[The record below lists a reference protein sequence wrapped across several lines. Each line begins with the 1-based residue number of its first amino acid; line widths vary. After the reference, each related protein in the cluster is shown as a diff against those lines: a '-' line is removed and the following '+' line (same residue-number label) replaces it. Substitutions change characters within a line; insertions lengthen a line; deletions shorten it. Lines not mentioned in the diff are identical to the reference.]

1 MLAALRLS
9 YPKKGPAVN
18 DWVRDLQWNG
28 IVYGVVAASALLALL
43 GMWLFVPALRRRWF
57 PLPRLRPGTW
67 SGFEVFF
74 AGCVFVGFGGMIV
87 DLLNQMGFFGPLI
100 GPEPK
105 ASRLERAVYSLR
117 CSYITSPLTFT
128 VIMGLLFAM
137 MFARTRSRPHH
148 YGLSWS
154 RWQVNLALGIAAFV
168 LAWPVIIGIHALMFH
183 IFTMMFHIFTK
194 QEDPLELLG
203 KQNLPRWEWL
213 LFAFHTT
220 VASPVLEEILFRGIL
235 QGWLRR
241 ASLVGHVAIL
251 LVMIAVV
258 SQNLVLY
265 DTEAETFSYNWDQT
279 VPMLLTLLA
288 AAGYGYVMFRLA
300 RDFGLNEAELRPWQP
315 LPSELPLHPVGQSDD
330 QVGEMRKQ
338 ILLGDV
344 ERSQRWAEANANLA
358 IFGSALL
365 FAVAH
370 PWPNAI
376 ALFVMG
382 LVLGWLSR
390 RTQSLIGPITFHAL
404 FNLTTFIVFYGSV
417 LTAPEQNGNAQTTAA
432 RPSVAGSIATS
443 VPASQLPLRK

>member
-1 MLAALRLS
+1 
-9 YPKKGPAVN
+9 VN
-18 DWVRDLQWNG
+18 DWVHELLWSS
-28 IVYGVVAASALLALL
+28 IVYAVVAASALLALL
-43 GMWLFVPALRRRWF
+43 GMWLFVPALRGRWF
-57 PLPRLRPGTW
+57 PLPRLRPETW
-67 SGFEVFF
+67 SGIEVFL
-74 AGCVFVGFGGMIV
+74 AGCVFVGLGGMIV

-105 ASRLERAVYSLR
+105 APRLERAVYSLR
-117 CSYITSPLTFT
+117 CGYISSPLTVT
-128 VIMGLLFAM
+128 VILGLLFAM
-137 MFARTRSRPHH
+137 MFARTGSRPHH

-183 IFTMMFHIFTK
+183 MFPK
-194 QEDPLELLG
+194 QENPLELLG

-251 LVMIAVV
+251 LVMIVVV

-300 RDFGLNEAELRPWQP
+300 RDFGLNEAERRRWQP
-315 LPSELPLHPVGQSDD
+315 LPSELPLHPVGQSGD

-365 FAVAH
+365 FAVVH

>member
-1 MLAALRLS
+1 M
-9 YPKKGPAVN
+9 N

-57 PLPRLRPGTW
+57 PLPRLRPGRW

-117 CSYITSPLTFT
+117 CSYISSPLTFT
-128 VIMGLLFAM
+128 VILGLLFAM

-168 LAWPVIIGIHALMFH
+168 LAWPVIIGIHALMVLTFP
-183 IFTMMFHIFTK
+183 K
-194 QEDPLELLG
+194 QEDPLQLLG

-251 LVMIAVV
+251 LVMIVVV

-265 DTEAETFSYNWDQT
+265 DAEAETFSYNWDQT

-288 AAGYGYVMFRLA
+288 AAGYGYVLFRLA
-300 RDFGLNEAELRPWQP
+300 RDFGLNEAELRRWHP
-315 LPSELPLHPVGQSDD
+315 LPSELPPHLGGQSDEH
-330 QVGEMRKQ
+330 VSEMRKQ

-344 ERSQRWAEANANLA
+344 QRSQHWAEANANLA

-376 ALFVMG
+376 ALFAMG

-417 LTAPEQNGNAQTTAA
+417 LTAPEQNGNAQTTAI
-432 RPSVAGSIATS
+432 RPSVVGSTASS
-443 VPASQLPLRK
+443 VPESQLPLRK